1 MRACARQMTQMAVA
15 NRLLY
20 LRDSEGDW
28 GQGAG
33 MPRSLRKKDARFS
46 ADRRAAFQQGNAG
59 NWTTT
64 E

>member
-1 MRACARQMTQMAVA
+1 MRACARPMKQMAVA

-20 LRDSEGDW
+20 LRDSEGGW

-33 MPRSLRKKDARFS
+33 MPQTLRKKDACLS

-59 NWTTT
+59 NWTAT